1 MEAETPEGFLK
12 HAQEFCE
19 AAELVCANSSTVS
32 LPGYFLLGRSVE
44 LSLKAFLL
52 QCGFTVKQLRS
63 RPYGHNLRELMRAA
77 SENGLTEH
85 VGVGKQEGAS
95 IYLLSHDY
103 VTKRLEY
110 RQTGQEY
117 ALPFIDVTLRIT
129 RELAFGLSEFCT
141 PKA

>member
-19 AAELVCANSSTVS
+19 AAELVCKDDSTVS

-52 QCGFTVKQLRS
+52 KCGFTVKTLRS
-63 RPYGHNLRELMRAA
+63 RPYGHDLRQLLQAA
-77 SENGLTEH
+77 QENGLANY
-85 VGVGKQEGAS
+85 VDIGKLEGAS
-95 IYLLSHDY
+95 IHLLSHDY

-117 ALPFIDVTLRIT
+117 ALPFLAITIRIT
-129 RELAFGLSEFCT
+129 RELAYGLSEFCV
-141 PKA
+141 PEA

>member
-19 AAELVCANSSTVS
+19 AAELVCTNSSTVS

-52 QCGFTVKQLRS
+52 KCGLTVKQLRS
-63 RPYGHNLRELMRAA
+63 RPYGHNLRELLQAA
-77 SENGLTEH
+77 HENGLTDH
-85 VGVGKQEGAS
+85 VELGEREGAS

-117 ALPFIDVTLRIT
+117 ALPFLGVTLRIT

-141 PKA
+141 SEA